1 MVVVKIQ
8 VVRETRITAAEEM
21 RDVTTICELL
31 YITSPAVNRTLCVSI
46 LAAFFLWIRFLLC

>member
-1 MVVVKIQ
+1 MVVVKIP

-31 YITSPAVNRTLCVSI
+31 YIRSPAVNRALCVLI
-46 LAAFFLWIRFLLC
+46 LACFFLWIRFLLR